1 MTIFLPL
8 MMLMP
13 FTGVL
18 MRWPLRVYIVSFPF
32 CMVATVLMPVLSSDF
47 FTSSTLA
54 IFSVAVSAC
63 QSRKKPTRVMLAP
76 GRALK

>member
-1 MTIFLPL
+1 MKTFLPL
-8 MMLMP
+8 IMLIP

-32 CMVATVLMPVLSSDF
+32 CMVATVLMPVPEPAF

-54 IFSVAVSAC
+54 IFSVALSAC

-76 GRALK
+76 GWALK